1 MSVANLLDG
10 SVAVPVSKLSV
21 EGWRGTATL
30 VAGTVAVVVPFLPTN
45 ALVFATAV
53 GALAVA
59 NSADIGAVITN
70 GGLVN
75 ATITLS
81 SFNVADTRAVNW
93 LALAP

>member
-10 SVAVPVSKLSV
+10 SVAVPVSKLSA
-21 EGWRGTATL
+21 EGWRGSATL
-30 VAGTVAVVVPFLPTN
+30 VAGTVAVSVPFLPAN

-53 GALAVA
+53 GALGVA
-59 NSADIGAVITN
+59 NSADIGAVIAN
-70 GGLVN
+70 GGLAT

-81 SFNVADTRAVNW
+81 SFNAGDTRVVNW